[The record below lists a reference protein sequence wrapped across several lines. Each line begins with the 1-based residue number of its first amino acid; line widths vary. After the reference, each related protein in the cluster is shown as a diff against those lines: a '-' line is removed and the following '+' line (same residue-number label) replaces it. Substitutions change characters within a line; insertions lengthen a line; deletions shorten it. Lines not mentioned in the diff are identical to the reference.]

1 MKRLLLILLLGCSQS
16 LYAESGGWITRDG
29 KPVPNSDSM
38 KSIDG
43 FGGSLVVT
51 PDPDWEAKWNTPPET
66 APSFRTASKVRYG
79 ENLTVLT
86 FFINPKT
93 NEAGEIDVVC
103 DIKITR
109 PDGSQSI
116 GAKEIE
122 CAKGKL
128 EGDPHN
134 VRLSSAVIKF
144 VGEKGDLPGTWKI
157 EVNLT
162 DRNRKVVVP
171 LKTRFDLVETKPGTG
186 FQSQDDVSK
195 WMMFYYQKPEP
206 ERVPEAMEYMSESA
220 LLDNENALAPTFG
233 FLAGVFHD
241 NPQRLDGW
249 IKQLDSLKEP
259 HLGVVMLGLWYANLP
274 DSKKRVYA
282 FLEDHPGLKQQFG
295 YLYKGSPMPVEEIPL
310 ERGPWVLDALWGNF
324 MATGNKA
331 PVQRIMTTLPWIDV
345 KGDVNRLLIGGAAR
359 WSLTSNAKQH
369 ERVMQFCEE
378 DVRTQ
383 SKEVSAKLREV
394 IANAKKEPES
404 GLKKKAAQPM

>member
-51 PDPDWEAKWNTPPET
+51 PDPDWEVKWNTPPET

-79 ENLTVLT
+79 ENLTILT
-86 FFINPKT
+86 FYINPEVNKS
-93 NEAGEIDVVC
+93 GEIDVVC

-116 GAKEIE
+116 GEKEIE

-134 VRLSSAVIKF
+134 VRLSSTVIKF
-144 VGEKGDLPGTWKI
+144 VGEKGDPQGIWKI
-157 EVNLT
+157 DVNLT

-171 LKTRFDLVETKPGTG
+171 LKTRFELVEVKSGFD
-186 FQSQDDVSK
+186 FQSQTEVSK
-195 WMMFYYQKPEP
+195 WMTFYYQKPDP
-206 ERVPEAMEYMSESA
+206 ARISAAIEYMSQSG

-241 NPQRLDGW
+241 NPQQLGSL
-249 IKQLDSLKEP
+249 IKQLDSLDES
-259 HLGVVMLGLWYANLP
+259 HLGAVVLGLWYADLH
-274 DSKKRVYA
+274 DSQKRVYA
-282 FLEDHPGLKQQFG
+282 FLEKYPNLKQQFE
-295 YLYKGSPMPVEEIPL
+295 YLYKGSPMPVDKIPL
-310 ERGPWVLDALWGNF
+310 EQGAWVLDVLWGNF
-324 MATGNKA
+324 MATGSKV
-331 PVQRIMTTLPWIDV
+331 PVERIMTTLPWFDV
-345 KGDVNRLLIGGAAR
+345 KGDVNRLLIGGSAR
-359 WSLTSNAKQH
+359 WSLASNAKQH
-369 ERVMQFCEE
+369 QRVMQFCEE
-378 DVRTQ
+378 AVSTQ
-383 SKEVSAKLREV
+383 PKEVAAKLREV
-394 IANAKKEPES
+394 IADAKKE
-404 GLKKKAAQPM
+404 ARR